1 MSNDLKKRIK
11 QFNEIKFAN
20 NKSKRIIIGRLT
32 INSGNKWSVEDKTVT
47 QGCKDK
53 E

>member
-1 MSNDLKKRIK
+1 MSKDLKKRIK

-20 NKSKRIIIGRLT
+20 DKSKRIIIGHLT
-32 INSGNKWSVEDKTVT
+32 VNSGRKWFVEDKTVT
-47 QGCKDK
+47 QGSKDT